1 MDQVV
6 GTSSISTFSGIVLL
20 AAFLVGWAGAVEAQT
35 PPILDVH
42 LHAIPVASQGPPP
55 MAMCTPWEE
64 MPVSRS
70 GQTVPPTFMTWMKEP
85 ACEDPIWSP
94 ETDDEVRDRTIAVM
108 ERLNVYG
115 VLSGSPAR
123 VAEWSAAAPGRF
135 IPGLGFRVGQG
146 ISPDSLRG
154 LFESGRVE
162 VLAEVTNQ
170 YLGIA
175 PDDPSMD
182 PYWALAE
189 ELDMPVGIH
198 IGTGPPGVIYL
209 GSPEYRARMHS
220 PLDLEDV
227 LARHPGL
234 RVYVM
239 HAGYPMLDDVL
250 ALMYA
255 HPHVYLGVG
264 VIVHTQPRPA
274 FYRFLRNIVEAGF
287 GKRVMFGSDQM
298 VWPETI
304 ERGVNVILEADFL
317 TDAQKRDILYNNA
330 ARFLDLSDEQMRAH
344 GAR

>member
-1 MDQVV
+1 MARRVPV
-6 GTSSISTFSGIVLL
+6 SPNSFGGLTL
-20 AAFLVGWAGAVEAQT
+20 AAFLMAAPSSAAGQA

-55 MAMCTPWEE
+55 MAMCTPFED
-64 MPVSRS
+64 MPLARS
-70 GQTVPPTFMTWMKEP
+70 GRTVPQTFMAWMK
-85 ACEDPIWSP
+85 DPPCDDPVWSP

-135 IPGLGFRVGQG
+135 IPGLGFQIGSPVT
-146 ISPDSLRG
+146 PDSLRR
-154 LFESGRVE
+154 LHETGRVQ
-162 VLAEVTNQ
+162 VFAEIANQ

-175 PDDPSMD
+175 PNDPQMD

-209 GSPEYRARMHS
+209 GSSNYRARMHS

-227 LARHPGL
+227 LVRHPGL

-274 FYRFLRNIVEAGF
+274 FYRFLRSIVEAGF

-330 ARFLDLSDEQMRAH
+330 ARFLELSEDEMRAH